1 MFLWSYYVVTS
12 EVLVAMI
19 TYVARNLRV
28 CATCKTRCAIWLGSG
43 AEIRT
48 RFRSEICKL
57 RMSDFDIAPIDKPRA
72 RVREYVFYVFSD
84 FKRTWLFTFFWN
96 DVSKSRKK
104 SLAKVLVLNLNEFT
118 YFASVIHSEPL
129 LNIEWERCQ
138 ILTAVKR
145 NNKH

>member
-1 MFLWSYYVVTS
+1 MTS

-28 CATCKTRCAIWLGSG
+28 CAICKTRCAIWLGSG

-72 RVREYVFYVFSD
+72 RVREYVFYVF
-84 FKRTWLFTFFWN
+84 FRFQKNMTFYVFL
-96 DVSKSRKK
+96 K
-104 SLAKVLVLNLNEFT
+104 
-118 YFASVIHSEPL
+118 
-129 LNIEWERCQ
+129 
-138 ILTAVKR
+138 
-145 NNKH
+145 